1 MSANN
6 RWKCTV
12 DTRHVTSLYNDG
24 DKRGA
29 ARELA
34 TTLKLALVKPL
45 EREAKQL
52 QEQGCVYEVDEH
64 YTGVVWQL
72 DKWQEIVE
80 QFTDYAE
87 GEDWFDDEDFEPIA
101 EQMCDLADS
110 VGVWIASS

>member
-6 RWKCTV
+6 RWKRKI
-12 DTRHVTSLYNDG
+12 DTSRATRLYDDG

-34 TTLKLALVKPL
+34 TALRLGVIEPL
-45 EREAKQL
+45 ESEEEQL

-72 DKWQEIVE
+72 DKWREIVE
-80 QFTDYAE
+80 QFDDYAE

-101 EQMCDLADS
+101 EQMYDLADS